1 MMLQKLSLP
10 SPQKKDEYGK
20 EKYFK
25 GTNLHYKM
33 NKY

>member
-10 SPQKKDEYGK
+10 SPQQKDEYGK

-25 GTNLHYKM
+25 GTNLQL
-33 NKY
+33 